1 MKMANMTKAPAKET
15 SDKAQPGID
24 TPSIMDDGPSV
35 HLSEH
40 HIKKLGLSKIPRL
53 GEHLVLHARAHVD
66 SVNQHKDSKGKANRS
81 MSLTITHMAV
91 NKRPAPSS
99 GAEAVRNGIED
110 ADGAGDA

>member
-1 MKMANMTKAPAKET
+1 MKMANMTAKPATET
-15 SDKAQPGID
+15 SDKVQPGID
-24 TPSIMDDGPSV
+24 SPGIMNDGPSV

-66 SVNQHKDSKGKANRS
+66 SVNQHKDGKGKANRS

-91 NKRPAPSS
+91 NKRPAPTS
-99 GAEAVRNGIED
+99 AVEAARNGIED